1 MVRVQAWRDLSKIFL
16 FMGKMALLTLCIGS
30 NCVRGQWC
38 FWKLLLKVA
47 AFQEQ
52 PPFLLRFPVT
62 SNRTQMWHGVAIPP
76 LFVLGLIE
84 LFKMF
89 AVLKRAR
96 EGEMGCV
103 HVHACEKE
111 KGERVKVKCVYGPL
125 AGPGTA
131 SDRYVNS
138 SSALD
143 AYCENKVKQSDFK
156 CLLFTLGC
164 FLKLLNC

>member
-1 MVRVQAWRDLSKIFL
+1 MVRVQAWRDPSKMFL
-16 FMGKMALLTLCIGS
+16 FMGKMALLTLRIGS

-38 FWKLLLKVA
+38 FLKLLLKVA

-52 PPFLLRFPVT
+52 TPFPFRFPVT

-96 EGEMGCV
+96 EGEMW
-103 HVHACEKE
+103 ER
-111 KGERVKVKCVYGPL
+111 KGERERGKVKCVYGPL
-125 AGPGTA
+125 ARPGTA

-138 SSALD
+138 SSTLD
-143 AYCENKVKQSDFK
+143 AHCENKVKQPDSK